1 MMYTPKPTPSTKV
14 KIGKSGANAGWW
26 VLRDAIADGSEFTNS
41 NGSFRGERV
50 ENVTLP
56 WGHRLPTD
64 AEKVFRSCGA
74 EIDYVI
80 YSYGTPIAWHTR
92 EFTNN
97 TPAWWLPSA
106 RYSVTTSNHQG
117 KAHVAIGNQ
126 PTGSAFGGD
135 VVQF

>member
-1 MMYTPKPTPSTKV
+1 MGTKV
-14 KIGKSGANAGWW
+14 KIGKSGAHAGWW

-50 ENVTLP
+50 ENGTLT

-64 AEKVFRSCGA
+64 AEKVFRSRGS

-92 EFTNN
+92 VSPNN
-97 TPAWWLPSA
+97 TPTWWLPTA
-106 RYSVTTSNHQG
+106 RYSATTSSHQG